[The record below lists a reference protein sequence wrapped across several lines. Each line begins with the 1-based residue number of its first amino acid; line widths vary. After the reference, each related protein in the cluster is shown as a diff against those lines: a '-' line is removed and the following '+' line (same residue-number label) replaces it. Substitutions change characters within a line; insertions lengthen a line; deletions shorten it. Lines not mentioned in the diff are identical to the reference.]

1 MIFNV
6 VCQMIIAINIILE
19 IYSFSIFV
27 KNMRITSSIVVFF
40 YLTLGGRHGRDCDRM
55 VVGFITACAT
65 SAYHH

>member
-1 MIFNV
+1 
-6 VCQMIIAINIILE
+6 MIIAISIILE

-40 YLTLGGRHGRDCDRM
+40 YLTLGGRRDHM

-65 SAYHH
+65 SAYRH